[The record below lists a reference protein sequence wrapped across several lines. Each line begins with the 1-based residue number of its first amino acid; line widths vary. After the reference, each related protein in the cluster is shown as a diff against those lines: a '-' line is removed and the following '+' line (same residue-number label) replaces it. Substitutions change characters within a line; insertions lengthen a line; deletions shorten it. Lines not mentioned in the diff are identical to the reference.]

1 MSESQS
7 SKRNNLGRGLASLLG
22 EAAGDYADLDRQR
35 ANKTVPIEH
44 LHPSR
49 VQPRRHFDEAAL
61 DSLAESI
68 KAQGLLQAILVR
80 RHPERPSEYEII
92 AGERRWRAA
101 QRAQLHEVP
110 ILVRELDDGTALEL
124 AIVENVQRQDLD
136 PIEEAE
142 GYRRLIDDFSHSQEE
157 LSRLIGKSRPHIA
170 NTLRLLNL
178 PDRVK
183 ERVGDGSLSAG
194 HARALLSAEEPERL
208 AEEVVRRGLTVRDT
222 ERLVSSRKAG
232 AGETD
237 AQGKSASATR
247 KAGSNKTSAAKDA
260 DTLAL
265 ERDLSSLLGLKV
277 NIELH
282 GNGEGGVLTVHYD
295 TLDQLD
301 DVLRRLNQTPAQ
313 DSGL

>member
-1 MSESQS
+1 MSESES
-7 SKRNNLGRGLASLLG
+7 PKRTNLGRGLASLLG
-22 EAAGDYADLDRQR
+22 EAAGDYTDLDRQR

-61 DSLAESI
+61 DSLADSI

-136 PIEEAE
+136 PVEEAE
-142 GYRRLIDDFSHSQEE
+142 GYRRLIEEFSHSQEE
-157 LSRLIGKSRPHIA
+157 LSRLIGRSRPHIA

-178 PDRVK
+178 PDSVK

-194 HARALLSAEEPERL
+194 HARALLSAEEPEKM
-208 AEEVVRRGLTVRDT
+208 AEEVVRRGLTVRET
-222 ERLVSSRKAG
+222 ERLVSRRKNPGGQSDSVGGRRKTGASGPDKAG
-232 AGETD
+232 V
-237 AQGKSASATR
+237 
-247 KAGSNKTSAAKDA
+247 AKDA

-265 ERDLSSLLGLKV
+265 ERDLSGLLGLKV
-277 NIELH
+277 NIQLH
-282 GNGEGGVLTVHYD
+282 GNDEGGVLAVHYD

-313 DSGL
+313 SSSL

>member
-7 SKRNNLGRGLASLLG
+7 PKRSNLGRGLASLLG
-22 EAAGDYADLDRQR
+22 EAAGDYADLDRHR

-68 KAQGLLQAILVR
+68 KTQGLLQAILVR
-80 RHPERPSEYEII
+80 RHPDRPSEYEII

-110 ILVRELDDGTALEL
+110 ILVREMDDGTALEL

-178 PDRVK
+178 PDSVK
-183 ERVGDGSLSAG
+183 DRVGEGSLSAG
-194 HARALLSAEEPERL
+194 HARALLSAEEPEKL
-208 AEEVVRRGLTVRDT
+208 AEEVVQRGLTVRET
-222 ERLVSSRKAG
+222 ERLVSGQKSPRSQDGSSGGRQKSRS
-232 AGETD
+232 
-237 AQGKSASATR
+237 SASGKGAV
-247 KAGSNKTSAAKDA
+247 AKDA

-265 ERDLSSLLGLKV
+265 ERDLSGLLGLKV

-282 GNGEGGVLTVHYD
+282 GNGEGGVLSVHYEN
-295 TLDQLD
+295 LDQLD
-301 DVLRRLNQTPAQ
+301 DVLRRLNQAPAP
-313 DSGL
+313 SGSL

>member
-80 RHPERPSEYEII
+80 RHPDRPSEYEII

-183 ERVGDGSLSAG
+183 ERVGEGSLSAG
-194 HARALLSAEEPERL
+194 HARALLSAEDPEAL
-208 AEEVVRRGLTVRDT
+208 SEEVVRRGLTVRDT
-222 ERLVSSRKAG
+222 ERLVSNRKSG
-232 AGETD
+232 APTE
-237 AQGKSASATR
+237 GKSKSATASTR
-247 KAGSNKTSAAKDA
+247 RGADKPDSAKDA

-277 NIELH
+277 NIALH
-282 GNGEGGVLTVHYD
+282 GTGEGGVLTVHYD

-301 DVLRRLNQTPAQ
+301 DVLRRLNQAPAQ
-313 DSGL
+313 GSGL